1 MAVKKT
7 DMFLGI
13 YILAAI
19 IFLIIPL
26 PTAFL
31 DVLMALNI
39 AVALIILFNA
49 LFSQEVLNMST
60 FPMILLFTTIF
71 RISLNVSSTRNI
83 LTKGYAGEVVEAFG
97 EFVGGGDMVVG
108 VIVFLILIMVQ
119 FMRIWFLKMD
129 IYQ

>member
-1 MAVKKT
+1 MKKT

-13 YILAAI
+13 YILAAVM
-19 IFLIIPL
+19 FLIIPL
-26 PTAFL
+26 PTALL

-39 AVALIILFNA
+39 SISLIILFNA

-83 LTKGYAGEVVEAFG
+83 LTQGYAGEVVNAFG
-97 EFVGGGDMVVG
+97 EFVGDVYRLTSRVVYST
-108 VIVFLILIMVQ
+108 
-119 FMRIWFLKMD
+119 D
-129 IYQ
+129 IGKESEIQTN

>member
-1 MAVKKT
+1 MKKT

-13 YILAAI
+13 YILSAI
-19 IFLIIPL
+19 IFLIMPL

-39 AVALIILFNA
+39 SIALIVLFNA

-71 RISLNVSSTRNI
+71 RISLNVSSTKNI
-83 LTKGYAGEVVEAFG
+83 LMRGYAGEVVEAFG
-97 EFVGGGDMVVG
+97 EFVGGGDIVVG
-108 VIVFLILIMVQ
+108 VIVFIILTI
-119 FMRIWFLKMD
+119 
-129 IYQ
+129 